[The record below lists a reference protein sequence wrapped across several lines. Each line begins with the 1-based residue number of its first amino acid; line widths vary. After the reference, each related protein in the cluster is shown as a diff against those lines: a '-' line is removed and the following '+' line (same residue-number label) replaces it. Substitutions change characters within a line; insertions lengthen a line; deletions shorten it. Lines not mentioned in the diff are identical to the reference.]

1 MQFDLSEFR
10 EFPPQ
15 QNGHAQPMLSINEK
29 GTLAMNRA
37 FLQKLGEV
45 REFRA
50 YTHETGY
57 QILLFPEKEPNVRFA
72 RAGGTAKN
80 AQLAADLKGLGYR
93 FPVRYDFRWDQES
106 RVWAGTC
113 QEMAEPPKDLAA
125 NRAKRRR
132 RIADS
137 SAKVQDSF
145 KNGVEVQAL
154 PRPWTPP
161 KSSFCMRKTP

>member
-1 MQFDLSEFR
+1 M
-10 EFPPQ
+10 
-15 QNGHAQPMLSINEK
+15 
-29 GTLAMNRA
+29 
-37 FLQKLGEV
+37 QKLGES

-106 RVWAGTC
+106 RVWQGLARRWRSL
-113 QEMAEPPKDLAA
+113 PKTWAV

-132 RIADS
+132 RS
-137 SAKVQDSF
+137 
-145 KNGVEVQAL
+145 
-154 PRPWTPP
+154 T
-161 KSSFCMRKTP
+161 

>member
-1 MQFDLSEFR
+1 MRREEVNMQFDLSEFR

-37 FLQKLGEV
+37 FLQKLGEA

-57 QILLFPEKEPNVRFA
+57 QILLFPEGEPNIRFA

-80 AQLAADLKGLGYR
+80 VQLGYR
-93 FPVRYDFRWDQES
+93 FPIRYEFRWDQEG

-113 QEMAEPPKDLAA
+113 QEMAKPPKDLAA
-125 NRAKRRR
+125 SRAKRRR
-132 RIADS
+132 RS
-137 SAKVQDSF
+137 
-145 KNGVEVQAL
+145 
-154 PRPWTPP
+154 T
-161 KSSFCMRKTP
+161 

>member
-15 QNGHAQPMLSINEK
+15 QNGHAKPMLSINEK
-29 GTLAMNRA
+29 GALAMNRA
-37 FLQKLGEV
+37 FLQKLGES

-80 AQLAADLKGLGYR
+80 AQLAADLGIRLSFLTDYQRTEGAAPPHTLIVNYPALDPERLHQGL
-93 FPVRYDFRWDQES
+93 EILS
-106 RVWAGTC
+106 RLL
-113 QEMAEPPKDLAA
+113 D
-125 NRAKRRR
+125 
-132 RIADS
+132 
-137 SAKVQDSF
+137 
-145 KNGVEVQAL
+145 
-154 PRPWTPP
+154 
-161 KSSFCMRKTP
+161 

>member
-15 QNGHAQPMLSINEK
+15 QNGHAQPMPSINEK

-80 AQLAADLKGLGYR
+80 AQLAADLKKETGQIVFDFLSDLQSRYREIIASGKIDEILREGNEKASRSAERKLRKVKKKLG
-93 FPVRYDFRWDQES
+93 FQIL
-106 RVWAGTC
+106 
-113 QEMAEPPKDLAA
+113 K
-125 NRAKRRR
+125 
-132 RIADS
+132 
-137 SAKVQDSF
+137 
-145 KNGVEVQAL
+145 
-154 PRPWTPP
+154 
-161 KSSFCMRKTP
+161 

>member
-29 GTLAMNRA
+29 GALAMNRA
-37 FLQKLGEV
+37 FLQSLGEA

-57 QILLFPEKEPNVRFA
+57 QILLFTEGEPNVRFA

-93 FPVRYDFRWDQES
+93 FPSATTSGGTRRAGSGRGLARRWRS
-106 RVWAGTC
+106 L
-113 QEMAEPPKDLAA
+113 PKTW
-125 NRAKRRR
+125 R
-132 RIADS
+132 
-137 SAKVQDSF
+137 
-145 KNGVEVQAL
+145 
-154 PRPWTPP
+154 
-161 KSSFCMRKTP
+161 

>member
-1 MQFDLSEFR
+1 
-10 EFPPQ
+10 
-15 QNGHAQPMLSINEK
+15 MLSINEK
-29 GTLAMNRA
+29 GALAMNRA

-57 QILLFPEKEPNVRFA
+57 QILLFPEKEPNIRFA

-113 QEMAEPPKDLAA
+113 QEMAEPPKDLAV

-132 RIADS
+132 RS
-137 SAKVQDSF
+137 
-145 KNGVEVQAL
+145 
-154 PRPWTPP
+154 T
-161 KSSFCMRKTP
+161 

>member
-1 MQFDLSEFR
+1 MRREEVNMQFDLSEFR

-29 GTLAMNRA
+29 GTLAMNRV
-37 FLQKLGEV
+37 FLQKLGEA

-80 AQLAADLKGLGYR
+80 A
-93 FPVRYDFRWDQES
+93 
-106 RVWAGTC
+106 
-113 QEMAEPPKDLAA
+113 
-125 NRAKRRR
+125 
-132 RIADS
+132 
-137 SAKVQDSF
+137 
-145 KNGVEVQAL
+145 
-154 PRPWTPP
+154 
-161 KSSFCMRKTP
+161 